1 MHKEFYSFLS
11 SEIQVLIEKHKEDL
25 DVNNPRDFID
35 YFLVDMEHK
44 FDLDEEDQE
53 ERLRTLII
61 YIFIVSSYLF
71 CYFSLYLNNQVQLL
85 NTGSGRIS

>member
-35 YFLVDMEHK
+35 YFLVAMENRL
-44 FDLDEEDQE
+44 DLDEEDQE
-53 ERLRTLII
+53 ENIQD
-61 YIFIVSSYLF
+61 
-71 CYFSLYLNNQVQLL
+71 NNHRVFKDKGTETMWNCQ
-85 NTGSGRIS
+85 

>member
-53 ERLRTLII
+53 EKLRTLII
-61 YIFIVSSYLF
+61 DIFIVSSYFL
-71 CYFSLYLNNQVQLL
+71 CYLSLMVIIW
-85 NTGSGRIS
+85 SIC

>member
-25 DVNNPRDFID
+25 DVHNPRDFID
-35 YFLVDMEHK
+35 YFLVDMENK

-53 ERLRTLII
+53 EKLRTLII
-61 YIFIVSSYLF
+61 DIFIVSSYFL
-71 CYFSLYLNNQVQLL
+71 CYLSLMV
-85 NTGSGRIS
+85 II